1 MAITSYAG
9 AISDVVWTT
18 DKARVTTGV
27 NAVTFQV
34 ALAGKPTL
42 DGNDFLYNDGTVTN
56 SIPLVIPANSSID
69 LYVGVGNQVTT
80 TGANGSCTEI
90 GTASSAN
97 AGVYN

>member
-9 AISDVVWTT
+9 AISDTVWTT

-27 NAVTFQV
+27 NSVTFQV
-34 ALAGKPTL
+34 ALAGKPTS
-42 DGNDFLYNDGTVTN
+42 DANDFLYNSGTTTV
-56 SIPLVIPANSSID
+56 SRPLVVPANSSLD
-69 LYVGVGNQVTT
+69 LYVGVGNQVTVV
-80 TGANGSCTEI
+80 GANGSCTEL

>member
-9 AISDVVWTT
+9 AIADTVWTT

-27 NAVTFQV
+27 NSVTFQV
-34 ALAGKPTL
+34 ALAGKPTSSAL
-42 DGNDFLYNDGTVTN
+42 VFLYNDGTGSN
-56 SIPLVIPANSSID
+56 SIPMVIPANSSLD
-69 LYVGVGNQVTT
+69 LYVGVGNQVTVV
-80 TGANGSCTEI
+80 GANGSCTEL

>member
-9 AISDVVWTT
+9 AIASTVWTT

-27 NAVTFQV
+27 NSVTFQV
-34 ALAGKPTL
+34 ALAGKPTS
-42 DGNDFLYNDGTVTN
+42 DSNDFLYNNGTATN

-69 LYVGVGNQVTT
+69 LYVGVGNEVTIA
-80 TGANGSCTEI
+80 GANGSCTEI

-97 AGVYN
+97 AGVYS